1 MTNICTILNRLI
13 DFTVGEDGPVITYE
27 PDPRHVDLLLE
38 HMGLEGAKVKG
49 VSTPGDNTGTYYDE
63 TELVKSSVSEDLPHL
78 QFCANRLARGM
89 GNPTRGHWN
98 RLKRAVRYLK
108 VHGRWVQEYR
118 LQDPTSMIDIFTDS
132 DWAGDKI
139 DRKSASCVVT
149 LIGGHCIRCQT
160 ATQTVPALSSGEAEY
175 VGNAKGGSVGIGMQS
190 MARDFGDE
198 RVLRIAMDNSA
209 SKGVT
214 SRLGLGKIHHLD
226 TGLLWLQHHVRRKV
240 LQLVKTA

>member
-1 MTNICTILNRLI
+1 MIIKTRVLLRFAEKDHKHCTILNRLI
-13 DFTVGEDGPVITYE
+13 DFTVGEGGPVITYE

-49 VSTPGDNTGTYYDE
+49 VGTPGEKSGTYYDE
-63 TELVKSSVSEDLPHL
+63 TELEKSSVTLCTRSCVMRLAYLSADLPHL

-89 GNPTRGHWN
+89 AKPTRGHWN

-139 DRKSASCVVT
+139 DRKSGIVRGDLDWRT
-149 LIGGHCIRCQT
+149 LHPMPNCHADCPS
-160 ATQTVPALSSGEAEY
+160 TVF
-175 VGNAKGGSVGIGMQS
+175 
-190 MARDFGDE
+190 R
-198 RVLRIAMDNSA
+198 
-209 SKGVT
+209 
-214 SRLGLGKIHHLD
+214 
-226 TGLLWLQHHVRRKV
+226 
-240 LQLVKTA
+240 